1 MARSALEDD
10 RRAVL
15 RRIDRHALP
24 EADSSSERDGTR
36 PGLSLR
42 IVFAILLVLGAVVL
56 ALWAPWKSQPAAV
69 EVPPT
74 APAATPGADAQAPSA
89 ETSASHESGAET
101 SASHEFDEG
110 TADGQPPNP
119 HNVAAGSVE
128 GSATQSLTINIIGH
142 VAEPGVHTVPAGAR
156 VIDAIEAAGG
166 PTPKADL
173 TRLNLAR
180 TLQDEAFLAVLAA
193 GEDPPELLAPYTP
206 QAAAGGKEQ
215 SSDAGTETGPGTG
228 AVLNLNSATEAELQD
243 LPGVGPVMAGR
254 IIAWRQDHD
263 GFRSV
268 DELHEISG
276 VGPKVFA
283 QLEPLVTV

>member
-1 MARSALEDD
+1 MARPGLEDD

-24 EADSSSERDGTR
+24 ETDAFSERDGTR

-42 IVFAILLVLGAVVL
+42 IVFAILLALGIGVL
-56 ALWAPWKSQPAAV
+56 AVWAPWKNQPAAV
-69 EVPPT
+69 EIPPT
-74 APAATPGADAQAPSA
+74 APAATPGVEAQTPSADAQTPSADVQTPSA
-89 ETSASHESGAET
+89 ET
-101 SASHEFDEG
+101 
-110 TADGQPPNP
+110 TAQ
-119 HNVAAGSVE
+119 
-128 GSATQSLTINIIGH
+128 QSLTINIIGH

-166 PTPKADL
+166 PTAKADL

-180 TLQDEAFLAVLAA
+180 TLQDEEFLAVLAA
-193 GEDPPELLAPYTP
+193 DEDPPELLAPYTP
-206 QAAAGGKEQ
+206 PAAAGGNEHA
-215 SSDAGTETGPGTG
+215 SDPGAETGPGSG
-228 AVLNLNSATEAELQD
+228 AVLNLNTATEAQLQD

-254 IIAWRQDHD
+254 IVAWRQDHD

>member
-1 MARSALEDD
+1 MARPALEDG

-42 IVFAILLVLGAVVL
+42 IIFAILLVLGTAVL
-56 ALWAPWKSQPAAV
+56 ALWAPWKSQPAPV

-89 ETSASHESGAET
+89 ETSASHE
-101 SASHEFDEG
+101 FDEG
-110 TADGQPPNP
+110 TADRQPPHP
-119 HNVAAGSVE
+119 DNVAAGSVE
-128 GSATQSLTINIIGH
+128 GSATQSLTIDIIGH

-180 TLQDEAFLAVLAA
+180 TLQDEEFLAVLAA

-206 QAAAGGKEQ
+206 SAAAGGKEQ
-215 SSDAGTETGPGTG
+215 SSDPGTETGPGTG
-228 AVLNLNSATEAELQD
+228 AVLNLNTATEAELQD
-243 LPGVGPVMAGR
+243 LPGVGPVMASR

-283 QLEPLVTV
+283 QLAPLVTV

>member
-24 EADSSSERDGTR
+24 EADTSSERDGTR

-42 IVFAILLVLGAVVL
+42 IVFAILLVLGIVVL
-56 ALWAPWKSQPAAV
+56 VLWAPWKSQPAAV
-69 EVPPT
+69 EIPPT
-74 APAATPGADAQAPSA
+74 APAAKHGVDAQAPSA
-89 ETSASHESGAET
+89 ETSASHEIDEET
-101 SASHEFDEG
+101 S
-110 TADGQPPNP
+110 DGQPPNP
-119 HNVAAGSVE
+119 ETVAAGSE
-128 GSATQSLTINIIGH
+128 AGSATQSLTINIIGH

-166 PTPKADL
+166 PTAKADL

-180 TLQDEAFLAVLAA
+180 TLQDEEFLAVLAA
-193 GEDPPELLAPYTP
+193 DEDPPELLAPYTP
-206 QAAAGGKEQ
+206 PAAAGGKEQ
-215 SSDAGTETGPGTG
+215 SNDPGAETDPGSG
-228 AVLNLNSATEAELQD
+228 AVLNLNTATEAELQD
-243 LPGVGPVMAGR
+243 LPGVGPVMASR

-283 QLEPLVTV
+283 QLEPLVTI